1 MRKRALKEPGGE
13 APGSFPLNF
22 PKPPHSLPPEEIYS
36 ILSTSPEGLTNAEAR
51 RRLEEFGPNELEE
64 EASRSPLK
72 IFLSQFANV
81 LTFIL
86 LVAAAVSFGVG
97 DQIEALVILL
107 IVFACALL
115 GFLQEWKADKAL
127 LALKQMAA
135 PEAVVLREGRA
146 LKIPAREVVPGDIL
160 ILASGDKVAA
170 DARLIETIN
179 LRVDE
184 SPLTGESTAVEKDA
198 SLLLPP
204 ETPLPERK
212 NMVFAGTIVLNGRG
226 KAVVVATGRET
237 EFGKIAGLLKTV
249 EEEGTPLE
257 KKLAVIGRWL
267 GGLSLGLAALAAGI
281 GILRGYP
288 FLEMFL
294 WGVSL
299 AVAAVPESLPAV
311 VTGALAIG
319 VSRMA
324 KRNAIVKR
332 LPAVET
338 LGSTTVICTDKT
350 GTLTKNEM
358 TVRLIWAAGK
368 TYEVSGAG
376 FTLEGEI
383 LRDGRKVSPED
394 SQALKFTLLAGLLC
408 NDARV
413 EEGQFLGDP
422 TEIAL
427 LVAAAKAGL
436 SGEGFTRVAELPF
449 DSERKRM
456 SVLVKDRAGK
466 YWVFTKGSV
475 EILLE
480 ISSACLENGR
490 PVPLTPSKRAEILK
504 VSEEMASKALRVMGF
519 AYREIPGEPPPLA
532 EIEKDLVFVGLQ
544 GMIDPPRPEAKAAIR
559 ECFEAGIR
567 VIMITGDHAQTAL
580 AIAHELGL
588 VPEKKMTYVIKA
600 QELERLSDE
609 ELRKRLDEV
618 AIFAR
623 VSPAHKLRIVKLFKE
638 KQEIVAM
645 TGDGVND
652 APALKAADIG
662 IAMGISGT
670 EVAKEAA
677 DIILADDNFATIVA
691 AVEEGRT
698 IFDNIKKYLLFL
710 LSFNLSEIFVLVAG
724 FLAGLPLP
732 LTAIHILWINLVTN
746 GPPAL
751 ALGVDPPAPDLM
763 KRPPRPPQEGVFT
776 RQFVFLLA
784 GLALLLF
791 FFLFPVFALAV
802 EDLTLKAAQTVL
814 FTGFVLLAIP
824 VAYVA
829 RSERLPLWKIGPFAN
844 RWLNLCALGMVASQ
858 LLIVYVPILNRYLQ
872 TEPIAPS
879 WWFVFALLGLSFIF
893 LAEGIKKVSLRFR

>member
-1 MRKRALKEPGGE
+1 MKRKALKELGGSS
-13 APGSFPLNF
+13 PGSSLKLY
-22 PKPPHSLPPEEIYS
+22 KPPHSLSPEELYNLLETTPNG
-36 ILSTSPEGLTNAEAR
+36 LSENEVR
-51 RRLEEFGPNELEE
+51 KRFEIFGPNELEE
-64 EASRSPLK
+64 GARPSPLK
-72 IFLSQFANV
+72 IFLSQFANILIV
-81 LTFIL
+81 IL
-86 LVAAAVSFGVG
+86 LIAAAVSFGVG
-97 DQIEALVILL
+97 DQIEAIVILL

-115 GFLQEWKADKAL
+115 GFFQEWKADKAL
-127 LALKQMAA
+127 LALKEMAA
-135 PEAVVLREGRA
+135 PEAVVLREGKPR
-146 LKIPAREVVPGDIL
+146 KIPAREVVPGDIL
-160 ILASGDKVAA
+160 ILSPGDKIAA
-170 DARLIETIN
+170 DARLSESIN

-184 SPLTGESTAVEKDA
+184 SALTGESTAIEKEA

-204 ETPLPERK
+204 ETPLPERR
-212 NMVFAGTIVLNGRG
+212 NMVFAGTIVLKGRA
-226 KAVVVATGRET
+226 KALVVATGRET
-237 EFGKIAGLLKTV
+237 EFGKIAGLLRTV

-257 KKLAVIGRWL
+257 KKLAIIGRWL
-267 GGLSLGLAALAAGI
+267 GGLSLVLAALAAGI

-324 KRNAIVKR
+324 KRKAIVKR

-358 TVRLIWAAGK
+358 TVRLIWAAEK
-368 TYEVSGAG
+368 FYEVRGAG
-376 FTLEGEI
+376 FELEGEI
-383 LRDGRKVSPED
+383 LNEGQKVLLEKD
-394 SQALKFTLLAGLLC
+394 EALKLTLLAGLLC
-408 NDARV
+408 NDARL

-427 LVAAAKAGL
+427 LVAAAKSGL
-436 SGEGFTRVAELPF
+436 HPEGFIRLAELPF

-456 SVLVKDRAGK
+456 SVLVKDKAGN
-466 YWVFTKGSV
+466 YWVFAKGSV
-475 EILLE
+475 ETLLE
-480 ISSACLENGR
+480 ISGTYLKNNTLEK
-490 PVPLTPSKRAEILK
+490 LTPSKRTLILQTAEK
-504 VSEEMASKALRVMGF
+504 MASKALRVMGF
-519 AYREIPGEPPPLA
+519 AYRKLSEIPSSLE
-532 EIEKDLVFVGLQ
+532 EIERNLVFLGLQ
-544 GMIDPPRPEAKAAIR
+544 GMIDPPRPEVKEAIR
-559 ECFEAGIR
+559 ECFEAGIK
-567 VIMITGDHAQTAL
+567 VIMITGDHAHTAL

-588 VPEKKMTYVIKA
+588 VPEKEMAYVIKA
-600 QELERLSDE
+600 QELEKLSDE
-609 ELRKRLDEV
+609 DLLKRLEKV
-618 AIFAR
+618 RVFAR
-623 VSPAHKLRIVKLFKE
+623 VSPAHKLRIVKLLKE
-638 KQEIVAM
+638 REEIVAM

-710 LSFNLSEIFVLVAG
+710 LSFNLSEILVLVAG

-776 RQFVFLLA
+776 PRLVFLLGVFA
-784 GLALLLF
+784 FLLSL
-791 FFLFPVFALAV
+791 FLFPIFNVAV
-802 EDLTLKAAQTVL
+802 KKYSLVISQTIL

-829 RSERLPLWKIGPFAN
+829 RSERLPLWKISPFAN
-844 RWLNLCALGMVASQ
+844 KWLNLCALMMLFSQ
-858 LLIVYVPILNRYLQ
+858 LLIVYFPLLNRYLQ
-872 TEPIAPS
+872 TEPITIF
-879 WWFVFALLGLSFIF
+879 WWLVLMVLGGVFVF
-893 LAEGIKKVSLRFR
+893 LAEIFKQVSLRFFP

>member
-1 MRKRALKEPGGE
+1 VRKRALKEPGGE

>member
-394 SQALKFTLLAGLLC
+394 SQALKLTLLAGLLC

-475 EILLE
+475 EVLLE

-623 VSPAHKLRIVKLFKE
+623 VSPAHKLRIVKLLKE

-858 LLIVYVPILNRYLQ
+858 LLIVYMPILNRYLQ